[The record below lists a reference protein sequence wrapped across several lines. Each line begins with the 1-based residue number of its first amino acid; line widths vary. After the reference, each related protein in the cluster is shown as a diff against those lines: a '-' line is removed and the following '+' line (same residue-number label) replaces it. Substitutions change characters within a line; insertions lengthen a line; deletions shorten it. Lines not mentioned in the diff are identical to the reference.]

1 MALVKELLWQL
12 FRRPATKKYP
22 YEKTSPA
29 EGFRGRPLWN
39 IEKCVGCGLCS
50 NVCPAGAIE
59 LIGEG
64 LEAEI
69 RHFINRCMFCGQC
82 AETCPKNAITMS
94 GEYELAEFDI
104 SRMIREFKRNTCAK
118 K

>member
-1 MALVKELLWQL
+1 MALAKELLWQL

-22 YEKTSPA
+22 YEKKSPA
-29 EGFRGRPLWN
+29 EGFRGRPVWD

-82 AETCPKNAITMS
+82 AETCPKNAVAMS
-94 GEYELAEFDI
+94 EEYELAEFDL
-104 SRMIREFKRNTCAK
+104 SRMIREFKRNKCTK
-118 K
+118 N